1 MLERPRDTVALF
13 DERVGVFLG
22 DKSRDTCPSQ
32 VAHHN
37 QRLPG
42 RAFDVQLRDFPR
54 GSVIFRGISRGADVP
69 HVTLQVSVLEANEAP
84 SVFVTALIRCADRTD
99 PYATRCSTRSPSNH
113 KPILPAPVRPGNS

>member
-13 DERVGVFLG
+13 DERMGVFLRN
-22 DKSRDTCPSQ
+22 KSRHTCPSQ

-54 GSVIFRGISRGADVP
+54 GPVIFRGISRGTSVP
-69 HVTLQVSVLEANEAP
+69 SVILQVSILEVHVDP
-84 SVFVTALIRCADRTD
+84 YVFVTVHIRDADVT
-99 PYATRCSTRSPSNH
+99 YT
-113 KPILPAPVRPGNS
+113 L